1 MYTPLANSSSNW
13 DLRLRPRPYPR
24 PPRIATTVRA
34 SPSQPTKRNSSGVV
48 DVGPDKKRQRTERTQ
63 SSNNKRQ
70 LDLPSSNDFQRIR
83 LTREAL
89 ENFEAATTLGI
100 PNLTSM
106 PQATKPLSESLS
118 TLSLR
123 SYSPQSAPFRA
134 CLVQVNVDFEDL
146 HEPNEDDVDKLLKV
160 MEMNRVDSPEPDS
173 TTFEQT
179 LAAVKNENET
189 TVMIRMLPLLLPIRD
204 LPSNNF
210 KTSSLHY
217 RCDTLLKG
225 FGSSFPG
232 LPIPKPDL
240 LVGIKRSAFSPDQLT
255 HITSPYQDLAGF
267 CPQFVWE
274 VKSAM
279 QGPKVAD
286 LQNTNNAV
294 SILSA
299 DFDVQQRLGLNMEK
313 RVRLITT
320 ALNTQSQW
328 YTAWFFVLDTN
339 GKPKWCY
346 KVIKQYNFQIA
357 SEKGF
362 EAALAA
368 NLNLCEYLER
378 VILPKLRDELAVVP
392 ESLPTP
398 ADSVTDAPRKRARI
412 TKPATNTHPRR
423 SSRRPIRKES

>member
-1 MYTPLANSSSNW
+1 MHTPLANSSSNW
-13 DLRLRPRPYPR
+13 NIRLRPRPYPH
-24 PPRIATTVRA
+24 PPRTATTEPARG
-34 SPSQPTKRNSSGVV
+34 NSSGVV
-48 DVGPDKKRQRTERTQ
+48 DVVGPDKKRHSERTQ
-63 SSNNKRQ
+63 TSNNKRQ
-70 LDLPSSNDFQRIR
+70 LDLPSRNDFKRVR
-83 LTREAL
+83 LTRKAL
-89 ENFEAATTLGI
+89 KDFEAATTSNI
-100 PNLTSM
+100 PNLPSM
-106 PQATKPLSESLS
+106 PQMTKPSSASLS
-118 TLSLR
+118 TSSVR
-123 SYSPQSAPFRA
+123 SYSPQSASFKA
-134 CLVQVNVDFEDL
+134 CLVQACVDFEG
-146 HEPNEDDVDKLLKV
+146 HQEPNEDDVDKLLEV
-160 MEMNRVDSPEPDS
+160 MEMNRVNSPEPDS
-173 TTFEQT
+173 TTFQQT
-179 LAAVKNENET
+179 LAAVENENET

-225 FGSSFPG
+225 FGSSFAG

-240 LVGIKRSAFSPDQLT
+240 CVGFRRSAFSPDQLT

-267 CPQFVWE
+267 CPHFVWE

-286 LQNTNNAV
+286 IQNTNNAV
-294 SILSA
+294 SILTA

-320 ALNTQSQW
+320 AHNTQSQW

-357 SEKGF
+357 REKGF
-362 EAALAA
+362 ETARAA

-378 VILPKLRDELAVVP
+378 VILPRLRDELAVVP

-412 TKPATNTHPRR
+412 AKPATNTHPRR
-423 SSRRPIRKES
+423 SSRFLRRNEP